1 MGYKLDNLVQ
11 IHNPSPLSI
20 IALCKLW
27 KYSRIVNSAGGG
39 RGMLDERAEGIPHGQ
54 VLVWHG
60 LFLVQLQYPDV

>member
-39 RGMLDERAEGIPHGQ
+39 RGMLDERAEGIPHAAKS
-54 VLVWHG
+54 LARTSG
-60 LFLVQLQYPDV
+60 LLST